1 MKKRYIAIAVLLLL
15 MPLLAGAQ
23 ALKGSYFMD
32 NSMNRHRMNPAFAPR
47 ANYLQLPV
55 MSNLSFGVGTNLDVP
70 SFVYPKDGQLL
81 TFLHKDVS
89 VEEFQ
94 KNFPQQPHLDMDVN
108 TNILS
113 FGFFTKK
120 KAFWNFDLDMRVMA
134 DVDLPADLFLF
145 LKQGTGTI
153 GQSFNIGNVNMYAT
167 GAVQAA
173 LGYSRDIVKGL
184 RVGAKARVIAP
195 LAYAGVNL
203 EQVKLTTGQDKWNI
217 TTEGHAY
224 VAMQGLDVNLPE
236 PNSIPDIGFDLN
248 KMLANKVLAGLGYSF
263 DLGVEYRFE
272 TKGFFNGFRVSA
284 AITDLGQI
292 HYNKDVVSA
301 FKSNGSVDWS
311 GFQNVSLDNTDF
323 EASLNSFVEEAKG
336 LLNLEEEVEGTS
348 FTRSTMPRVYAGLEI
363 PFMWK
368 RMSVGVLYSARKSH
382 SYLRQE
388 MTASLNL
395 KPVKWLSIGAN
406 YSFLNTKG
414 TVGGVLEIVP
424 KAGLSLYLGCDYLP
438 LAVAEAPLLES
449 FLGAAPELLN
459 SIGGFES
466 WIVPMSLRLNLN
478 FGIAFTLG
486 GAKNSRY

>member
-1 MKKRYIAIAVLLLL
+1 

-55 MSNLSFGVGTNLDVP
+55 LSNLSFGVGTNLDVP
-70 SFVYPKDGQLL
+70 SLVYPKDGQLL

-89 VEEFQ
+89 IEEFQ

-145 LKQGTGTI
+145 LKQGTGTT
-153 GQSFNIGNVNMYAT
+153 GQSFNIGNINMYAT
-167 GAVQAA
+167 GALQAA

-184 RVGAKARVIAP
+184 RIGAKARVIAP
-195 LAYAGVNL
+195 LACAGVNL
-203 EQVKLTTGQDKWNI
+203 EQVKLTTGKDKWNI

-224 VAMQGLDVNLPE
+224 VASQFIDVALPE
-236 PNSIPDIGFDLN
+236 PNSIPTFGFNTPDFTN
-248 KMLANKVLAGLGYSF
+248 FAADKVLAGLGYSF
-263 DLGVEYRFE
+263 DFGVEYRYE
-272 TKGFFNGFRVSA
+272 TRGFFNGFRVSA

-301 FKSNGSVDWS
+301 FKSNGSVDWL
-311 GFQNVSLDNTDF
+311 GFQNVSLDNADF

-336 LLNLEEEVEGTS
+336 LLNLEEEVEGSS

-395 KPVKWLSIGAN
+395 KPVKWLSVGAN

-424 KAGLSLYLGCDYLP
+424 KAGISLYLGCDYFP

-459 SIGGFES
+459 SLGGFES

-478 FGIAFTLG
+478 FGVAFTLG
-486 GAKNSRY
+486 GTKNSRY